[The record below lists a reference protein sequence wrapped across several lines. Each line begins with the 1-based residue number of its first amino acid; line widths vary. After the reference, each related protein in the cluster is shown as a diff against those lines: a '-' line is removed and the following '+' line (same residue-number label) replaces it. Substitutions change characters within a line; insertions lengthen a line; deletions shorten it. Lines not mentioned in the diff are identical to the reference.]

1 MTVPSE
7 RTRAVLATEKF
18 LLELCDPKATPR
30 IPKALRDRACA
41 LLRHYPSAYDMN
53 RIVRK
58 ENEEN
63 DPFGGVFGGGL

>member
-30 IPKALRDRACA
+30 IPKALRDRART
-41 LLRHYPSAYDMN
+41 LLRHYPSPYDMN
-53 RIVRK
+53 RIVEK
-58 ENEEN
+58 ENAEN
-63 DPFGGVFGGGL
+63 NPFGGVFGGGL